1 MQLIIDIPEETF
13 KYYAILAN
21 KGEQIG
27 NLERIILDGTPL
39 KGDQDFI
46 SREEA
51 IGIVAR
57 IKEMHIDDREQYPIN
72 YGTICDIDLAL
83 QRLPSVT
90 PSYNSIKTE
99 LEPCDDCISRKRL
112 LSRIDAER
120 KHLLD
125 IKMDGAEHIIVH
137 HARRIIEDMP
147 SVTPSIPDVEDNY
160 NIGYTCGYTD
170 AMVDIAESEDKE

>member
-39 KGDQDFI
+39 KGGSEDCI
-46 SREEA
+46 RREEA

-57 IKEMHIDDREQYPIN
+57 IKEMHIDDKEQYPIN

-83 QRLPSVT
+83 QQLPTVTPHQTRWIPVSERLPEEEGWYLV
-90 PSYNSIKTE
+90 
-99 LEPCDDCISRKRL
+99 
-112 LSRIDAER
+112 
-120 KHLLD
+120 
-125 IKMDGAEHIIVH
+125 
-137 HARRIIEDMP
+137 
-147 SVTPSIPDVEDNY
+147 
-160 NIGYTCGYTD
+160 TD
-170 AMVDIAESEDKE
+170 ASGGLRMTEHSFYMPQEDKMEEPYWDYMNVVAWMPLPEPYTESEE